1 MRTMAEMA
9 TGLAAAI
16 SGCRVRMALILVG
29 IFVGAATAH
38 AQDVNVEF
46 AEGSLAPAAE
56 EMAAAG
62 VDGSLESAATLIE
75 IAQRHGFGYGIS
87 PDEVR
92 DLLGIGYQAIR
103 QIDCSSLD
111 ARAAA
116 AQRLSRALSAIAWLY
131 AAGAG
136 LTVSVAAGRRGAGF
150 RRTGHGDPLDRRRMA
165 RGRLPR
171 AAFTGEVFEGWGCRM
186 VSSSRTSNPGSSGS
200 HSLAVFMATLIWSI
214 TVCLMPWMMPAAP
227 GVSLAAAAS
236 RVGDLLEHRRADARL
251 CVAGALQH
259 EPRLRRS
266 DGVAAGRHRVFS
278 DAPLIAGSPQ
288 T

>member
-9 TGLAAAI
+9 TGLAAAL
-16 SGCRVRMALILVG
+16 SGCRVPHGAVTRRLHLL
-29 IFVGAATAH
+29 GAATAH
-38 AQDVNVEF
+38 AQDVSVEF

-56 EMAAAG
+56 EMARAG

-92 DLLGIGYQAIR
+92 DLLGVGYQAIR

-136 LTVSVAAGRRGAGF
+136 LTLRRAAGRRGARASAHWRPASWRPPRDGS
-150 RRTGHGDPLDRRRMA
+150 RPTIARSDRR
-165 RGRLPR
+165 
-171 AAFTGEVFEGWGCRM
+171 
-186 VSSSRTSNPGSSGS
+186 
-200 HSLAVFMATLIWSI
+200 
-214 TVCLMPWMMPAAP
+214 
-227 GVSLAAAAS
+227 
-236 RVGDLLEHRRADARL
+236 
-251 CVAGALQH
+251 
-259 EPRLRRS
+259 
-266 DGVAAGRHRVFS
+266 
-278 DAPLIAGSPQ
+278 
-288 T
+288 

>member
-9 TGLAAAI
+9 TGLAAV
-16 SGCRVRMALILVG
+16 SGSRARMALILVG
-29 IFVGAATAH
+29 IVAGAAPAQ

-56 EMAAAG
+56 EMAASG

-92 DLLGIGYQAIR
+92 DLLGLGYQAIR

-116 AQRLSRALSAIAWLY
+116 AQRLSRALSTIAWLY

-136 LTVSVAAGRRGAGF
+136 LTVSVPPIAAALGFGALTTGILATAAGWLAADFRAQRSQVKCSKDGGVEWFRPAARRILAAVDPAVLPYSW
-150 RRTGHGDPLDRRRMA
+150 RR
-165 RGRLPR
+165 
-171 AAFTGEVFEGWGCRM
+171 
-186 VSSSRTSNPGSSGS
+186 SSG
-200 HSLAVFMATLIWSI
+200 
-214 TVCLMPWMMPAAP
+214 
-227 GVSLAAAAS
+227 AS
-236 RVGDLLEHRRADARL
+236 PSA
-251 CVAGALQH
+251 
-259 EPRLRRS
+259 
-266 DGVAAGRHRVFS
+266 
-278 DAPLIAGSPQ
+278 
-288 T
+288 